1 MMQHGIGEVQ
11 IKLWNSTIEMVV
23 WKLLGVW
30 FYVVVFEKNIIN
42 YS

>member
-1 MMQHGIGEVQ
+1 MQHGMGEVQ

-23 WKLLGVW
+23 WKLLGVCGST
-30 FYVVVFEKNIIN
+30 VVVFEKNIIN